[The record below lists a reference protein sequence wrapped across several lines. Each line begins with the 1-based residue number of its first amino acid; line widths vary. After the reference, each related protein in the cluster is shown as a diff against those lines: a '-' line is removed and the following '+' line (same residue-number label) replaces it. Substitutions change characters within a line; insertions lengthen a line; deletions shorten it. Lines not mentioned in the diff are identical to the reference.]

1 MSIVLNEYDWAEKA
15 IKDKVLGKKPYET
28 LSRVA
33 KYYTYKNYTRKEVRR
48 MLDEFLLQC
57 EPTASLVMWSN
68 TLDSAAKYAAKYPLV
83 MIDRIVITEPEMK
96 RIDSLP
102 GKQVRRLAFAL
113 LCIAKYRV
121 SISENT
127 NYWVGTP
134 DNEIM
139 KMANINTS
147 IKRQSSMFGQLK
159 DLGMIRFSK
168 QIDNLSVQVLFAENG
183 NPVMSITDFR
193 NLGYQYM
200 RYHGGPYF
208 ECTHCGITEKIT
220 NPGVGR
226 KQKYCKDCAAKVK
239 IQQSVNAVMRSRR
252 TVNNERRY
260 IVYVHC
266 FPNNK
271 KYVGITGRSLHERW
285 RDGGGY
291 SSQDKVASA
300 INKFGWENVKH
311 YISDTDFDIADAR
324 KAEALLIQ
332 KYKADNPS
340 YGYNSSA
347 NRYSQGCIET
357 GMMDANIVRLL
368 EVDGRGAI
376 VS

>member
-1 MSIVLNEYDWAEKA
+1 
-15 IKDKVLGKKPYET
+15 
-28 LSRVA
+28 
-33 KYYTYKNYTRKEVRR
+33 
-48 MLDEFLLQC
+48 
-57 EPTASLVMWSN
+57 MWSN

-121 SISENT
+121 RISENT

-226 KQKYCKDCAAKVK
+226 KQKYCKDCCKMYQCAW
-239 IQQSVNAVMRSRR
+239 
-252 TVNNERRY
+252 T
-260 IVYVHC
+260 
-266 FPNNK
+266 F
-271 KYVGITGRSLHERW
+271 
-285 RDGGGY
+285 
-291 SSQDKVASA
+291 
-300 INKFGWENVKH
+300 
-311 YISDTDFDIADAR
+311 
-324 KAEALLIQ
+324 
-332 KYKADNPS
+332 
-340 YGYNSSA
+340 
-347 NRYSQGCIET
+347 
-357 GMMDANIVRLL
+357 
-368 EVDGRGAI
+368 
-376 VS
+376 